1 MSSAM
6 REVRKLAS
14 LALPVMAAQF
24 GSMLLGTVD
33 TMMVGRV
40 SGEAL
45 AAAAIAN
52 AWIYGLILIG
62 QGLIHGI
69 DPLVTQFHGAGGGAR
84 VGLVLQRGLVVGAI
98 VGVPLGALLMATE
111 PFLLFVGQDP
121 ELAHSAHR
129 YALVQAPSLPL
140 FLLFMA
146 LRQYLNGREIVRP
159 GMWVMLFANL
169 FNGVANWALI
179 FGHLGLPELG
189 LYGAGIA
196 TALTRGMT
204 LIAMVGL
211 IWGFSLHEGAWQP
224 WSRQAFDPRALGR
237 IVRFGFPV
245 AIQMSLE
252 VWAFSAATLLAGR
265 LGAGPA
271 AAHSVVLNMASLAFM
286 LPLGISQGA
295 VTRVGNLLGAN
306 RPVEAQHA
314 GWVAIA
320 LASGVMTLSALLFA
334 VFRFQLPALYTA
346 DAELIGLAA
355 AILPIAAAFQ
365 IFDGAQVAG
374 CGVLRGMGR
383 PAPAAWLN
391 LFGYWVIALPLGAW
405 LVLVEGWELAGIWW
419 GLCAGLATVAVGL
432 MAWLRFRGPA
442 HGALILTGV
451 ESDGT

>member
-1 MSSAM
+1 MSPVI

-33 TMMVGRV
+33 TLMVGRV

-52 AWIYGLILIG
+52 AWIYGLLLIG
-62 QGLIHGI
+62 EGLIHGI

-84 VGLVLQRGLVVGAI
+84 IGLVLQRGLILAAMA
-98 VGVPLGALLMATE
+98 GVPLGGILMATE

-121 ELAHSAHR
+121 ALAHDAHR

-146 LRQYLNGREIVRP
+146 LRQYLTGREIVRP
-159 GMWVMLFANL
+159 AMWVMLFANL

-196 TALTRGMT
+196 TGLTRGAT
-204 LIAMVGL
+204 LFAMVGL
-211 IWGFSLHEGAWQP
+211 IWGFSLQEGAWQP
-224 WSRQAFDPRALGR
+224 WSREAFEARGLCR

-295 VTRVGNLLGAN
+295 VTRVGNLLGAGQ
-306 RPVEAQHA
+306 PMAAQRA

-320 LASGVMTLSALLFA
+320 LASGVMGISAVLFA
-334 VFRFQLPALYTA
+334 LFRWQLPALYSA
-346 DAELIGLAA
+346 DTELISLAA
-355 AILPIAAAFQ
+355 SILPIAAAFQ
-365 IFDGAQVAG
+365 LFDGAQVAG

-383 PAPAAWLN
+383 TAPAAWLN
-391 LFGYWVIALPLGAW
+391 LFGYWIIALPLAAW
-405 LVLVEGWELAGIWW
+405 LSLVQGWGLPGIWW
-419 GLCAGLATVAVGL
+419 GLCAGLATVAIGL

-442 HGALILTGV
+442 HGALILTR
-451 ESDGT
+451 

>member
-1 MSSAM
+1 MSPVI
-6 REVRKLAS
+6 REARKLAS

-33 TMMVGRV
+33 TLMVGRV

-52 AWIYGLILIG
+52 AWIYGLLLIG
-62 QGLIHGI
+62 EGLIHGI

-84 VGLVLQRGLVVGAI
+84 IGLVLQRGLIIAAMA
-98 VGVPLGALLMATE
+98 GVPLGGILMATE

-121 ELAHSAHR
+121 ALAHAAHR

-140 FLLFMA
+140 FLLFLA
-146 LRQYLNGREIVRP
+146 LRQYLTGREIVRP

-169 FNGVANWALI
+169 FNGIANWALI

-196 TALTRGMT
+196 TGLTRGAT
-204 LIAMVGL
+204 LFAMLGL
-211 IWGFSLHEGAWQP
+211 IWGFSLQEGAWQP
-224 WSRQAFDPRALGR
+224 WSREAFEARGLCR
-237 IVRFGFPV
+237 IARFGFPV

-295 VTRVGNLLGAN
+295 VTRVGNLLGA
-306 RPVEAQHA
+306 AQPMAAQRA

-320 LASGVMTLSALLFA
+320 LASGVMGISAVLFA
-334 VFRFQLPALYTA
+334 LFRWQLPALYSA
-346 DAELIGLAA
+346 DTELISLAA
-355 AILPIAAAFQ
+355 SILPIAAAFQ
-365 IFDGAQVAG
+365 FFDGAQVAG

-383 PAPAAWLN
+383 TAPAAWLN
-391 LFGYWVIALPLGAW
+391 LFGYWIIAIPLAAW
-405 LVLVEGWELAGIWW
+405 LSLAQGWGLPGIWW
-419 GLCAGLATVAVGL
+419 GLCAGLATVAIGL

-442 HGALILTGV
+442 HGALILTR
-451 ESDGT
+451 